1 MNYAVKA
8 VKDHFKKLERSVES
22 CEKMR
27 EVVEAGGESDFATIS
42 VTNMDDGAFGNQ
54 VGLEL
59 NLNDSTEKRLVREF
73 INDIAAYRAESLAI
87 ANVNRGTLEAS
98 AKVIDELS
106 TPKAGDR

>member
-1 MNYAVKA
+1 M
-8 VKDHFKKLERSVES
+8 ES
-22 CEKMR
+22 F
-27 EVVEAGGESDFATIS
+27 VVEHQRVSNPTY
-42 VTNMDDGAFGNQ
+42 NQ

-73 INDIAAYRAESLAI
+73 INDIAAYRAEGLAL
-87 ANVNRGTLEAS
+87 ANINREALESS